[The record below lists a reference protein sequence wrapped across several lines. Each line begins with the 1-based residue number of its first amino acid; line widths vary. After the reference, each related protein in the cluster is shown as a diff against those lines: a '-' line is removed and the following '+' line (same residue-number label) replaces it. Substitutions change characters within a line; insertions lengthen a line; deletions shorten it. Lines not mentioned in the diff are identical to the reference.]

1 MLNFALKLEDAN
13 YKSHWNILVF
23 CGQRK
28 MMSDLNMPLGK
39 MPNFILFLLFGL
51 TLIIKLRNFDFE
63 SHWNTL
69 MFFDK
74 RRYGVRFEY
83 IPWKNVWVCFIFDFW
98 VHFSQK
104 NEKFWFWKSLKCIN
118 VFLIKKWCE
127 VWMCPAKHC
136 LYCFKRRCLSMV
148 LATSWEI
155 RILNFI
161 EMVYYFSIKESKFVP
176 GFLSYLYFL
185 ALL

>member
-83 IPWKNVWVCFIFDFW
+83 VPWKNVWVCFISDFW

-104 NEKFWFWKSLKCIN
+104 IEKFWFWKSLKYILKDDARFEYVLPNIVCI
-118 VFLIKKWCE
+118 VLSVV
-127 VWMCPAKHC
+127 VWVWFWQLVEK
-136 LYCFKRRCLSMV
+136 Y
-148 LATSWEI
+148 
-155 RILNFI
+155 
-161 EMVYYFSIKESKFVP
+161 
-176 GFLSYLYFL
+176 GF
-185 ALL
+185 

>member
-83 IPWKNVWVCFIFDFW
+83 IPWKNVWVCLISDFW

-104 NEKFWFWKSLKCIN
+104 NEKFWFWKSLKYIN
-118 VFLIKKWCE
+118 VFWLKNDARFEYVLPNIVCIVLSVV
-127 VWMCPAKHC
+127 VWVWFWQLVEK
-136 LYCFKRRCLSMV
+136 Y
-148 LATSWEI
+148 
-155 RILNFI
+155 
-161 EMVYYFSIKESKFVP
+161 
-176 GFLSYLYFL
+176 GF
-185 ALL
+185 

>member
-83 IPWKNVWVCFIFDFW
+83 VPWKNVWVCFISDFW

-104 NEKFWFWKSLKCIN
+104 NEKFWFWKSLKYILKDDARFEYVLPNIVCI
-118 VFLIKKWCE
+118 VLSVV
-127 VWMCPAKHC
+127 VWVWFWQLVEK
-136 LYCFKRRCLSMV
+136 Y
-148 LATSWEI
+148 
-155 RILNFI
+155 
-161 EMVYYFSIKESKFVP
+161 
-176 GFLSYLYFL
+176 GF
-185 ALL
+185 